1 MTLSGTIFKRTLFT
15 DDFLGVAQVRE
26 RQRQVLKPLRKNKIQ
41 ITSMRKDIIDS
52 ITSCSSSAAN
62 ENNNSN
68 KNENN
73 KKQQQVN
80 LLTDDIEKFIM
91 TSRGRKQLEQ
101 STHILRNYAMNSA
114 SGVTDVKTN
123 RLSSLM
129 QILSSL
135 SHYENNMKMMPI
147 LLKVKINMYSKKSRP
162 KNS

>member
-1 MTLSGTIFKRTLFT
+1 MCDKAF
-15 DDFLGVAQVRE
+15 RE
-26 RQRQVLKPLRKNKIQ
+26 PG
-41 ITSMRKDIIDS
+41 
-52 ITSCSSSAAN
+52 AAN

-73 KKQQQVN
+73 KKQQVN
-80 LLTDDIEKFIM
+80 LLTDDIEKFIL

-147 LLKVKINMYSKKSRP
+147 LLKVEINMYSKKSPGQKTREINFTEFFF
-162 KNS
+162 KFRENDLTSFLARSYVKLVFFLTF